1 VILYD
6 SRFDSRDGKPVI
18 LRQVLNEIQST
29 IYLFCDEVRSVSAI
43 MEKLAET
50 QKTPSERSVR
60 ALLARFVEQGLM
72 FNEGDRFLSLAVRK
86 QPQRAY
92 ALSRPKERWEK
103 KSTSHSITGIET
115 PPYTR

>member
-1 VILYD
+1 M
-6 SRFDSRDGKPVI
+6 
-18 LRQVLNEIQST
+18 NEVQSA

-50 QKTPSERSVR
+50 REKTPSERSVR

-72 FNEGDRFLSLAVRK
+72 FSEGDRFLSLAVRK

-92 ALSRPKERWEK
+92 AFSRPKERWEK
-103 KSTSHSITGIET
+103 KPTSHSIASVET
-115 PPYTR
+115 PV